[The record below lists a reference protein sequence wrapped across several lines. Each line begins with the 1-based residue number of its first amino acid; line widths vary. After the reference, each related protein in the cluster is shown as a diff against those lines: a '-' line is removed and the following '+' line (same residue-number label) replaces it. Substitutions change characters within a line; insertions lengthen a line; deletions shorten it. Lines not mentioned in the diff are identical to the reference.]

1 MELKIKWTTY
11 NMISSIMRFV
21 TIKYNVQFE
30 FVDQKTPIS
39 WTVHHR
45 LAHDFDKTANFY
57 ALDGFDYD
65 DSKKKRIEFEI
76 VFFIWER

>member
-1 MELKIKWTTY
+1 
-11 NMISSIMRFV
+11 MISSIMRFV

-45 LAHDFDKTANFY
+45 LAHDFDKTVNFY

-65 DSKKKRIEFEI
+65 DSKKKTNWIRNGFLHMGTLTRKYTNN
-76 VFFIWER
+76 FNK